1 MPSVQRVRWAKFRVS
16 VVSVVALLILSV
28 LAYLLTG
35 GTLLE
40 PKARLYIYIPDATG
54 LGPQAPVRVDGI
66 DIGKVDWVRFSGSND
81 LARIVK
87 VQITIEKSR
96 LDSITADSVVQI
108 SNDSLVGDKFVDI
121 TTGKAAAHIPEN
133 GELRFKAQPDLMR
146 SVDLEQFESQLRIV
160 DATLADI
167 EQGRNELG
175 KFVLGDQ
182 VYVRLR
188 VRMTELQSTLRRAKA
203 TTADL
208 GGLVYTDALFR
219 QVEAP
224 IARIDDMVARLQAG
238 QGAAGQFLRDPAQY
252 EQLRSA
258 LTGLRQGISDAR
270 SADMLKTDAAYR
282 DWNSML
288 ASLTRQVDD
297 VNGSRLLNATDLYEE
312 WTGTLLE
319 MQKGIKDFRQDPRK
333 YLRLKVF

>member
-16 VVSVVALLILSV
+16 AVSVVAMLILSV
-28 LAYLLTG
+28 LVYLLTG

-40 PKARLYIYIPDATG
+40 PKARLYLYIPDATG

-96 LDSITADSVVQI
+96 LDSITADSVAQI
-108 SNDSLVGDKFVDI
+108 SNDTLVGDKFVDV
-121 TTGKAAAHIPEN
+121 TTGKAAGHIPEN

-146 SVDLEQFESQLRIV
+146 SVDLVQFEKQLRLV
-160 DATLADI
+160 DATMADI
-167 EQGRNELG
+167 EQGRSELG

-188 VRMTELQSTLRRAKA
+188 VRMTELQSTLRRALA
-203 TTADL
+203 TNAEL
-208 GGLVYTDALFR
+208 GSLAYTDALYR
-219 QVEAP
+219 QIQAP
-224 IARIDDMVARLQAG
+224 ISRIDDFVTRLDSG
-238 QGAAGQFLRDPAQY
+238 QGDAGRFLKDPAQY

-258 LTGLRQGISDAR
+258 LGGLRKGIADAR
-270 SADMLKTDAAYR
+270 SADILQKDTAYQ

-288 ASLTRQVDD
+288 ASLARQVDD
-297 VNGSRLLNATDLYEE
+297 VNQSRLLNATDLYES
-312 WTGTLLE
+312 WNGSLRE
-319 MQKGIKDFRQDPRK
+319 MQKGIKDFRENPRK